1 MQRQGQAPRSFDPF
15 ICLRA
20 TNIVRESSS
29 AAKRE
34 VLPVRGP
41 IKPGTRPTAPARTFI
56 LARTDRAFCR
66 MPALAFDA
74 TWILAALALLV
85 AGGLAWQAHTLR
97 QLKRSQARDADTH
110 QRTVERQALAV
121 QHASARSRDATTRDA
136 LLAGHA
142 RIGTFE
148 WSLDTDALA
157 VSEHWARMLGSAA
170 VQPATM
176 QALRLQLHPIDLDR
190 YDEALQRA
198 LAGKR
203 ELDLELRV
211 QAGEGWHWLHLVG
224 AAVPAAHDDEPVDR
238 LIGHFFDVHA
248 AKLAEEALAFE
259 RRLFGRGPVVVVS
272 LDAAAPHC
280 LRAASASAWNAL
292 LGRPLGE
299 LLDDADAPAVLER
312 IAAVAGQAGA
322 TFEIEARLK
331 LPDGET
337 RWHSLH
343 AMVTGAEG
351 RLLRAYLVDVERLK
365 RAEQEAAGQARHLE
379 RLLSESSRSR
389 REAETLKELSELM
402 QAALSEDQACA
413 LVAERGERLFAGW
426 QGSVYLADALGQLQR
441 RSHWGEAGGSELLDP
456 NDCWGM
462 RRRRPHAGQ
471 PNQGV
476 AQCSHFGAEPP
487 LRSLCLPMA
496 GLTTGSALLQL
507 ETRHAEAA
515 ADVRFERLAVDFA
528 EAVRL
533 SLTNVQLRLSLQ
545 EQATRD
551 WMTGLHNRRYF
562 EERLPLE
569 IDRAARTGEPLVLA
583 ILDIDHFK
591 AFNDRYGHDAG
602 DAVIRH
608 TARALA
614 AFGRPYDLR
623 CRLGGEELGLL
634 MPRTTIDEAV
644 SRLEGLRL
652 AVKGATV
659 EHGGQQL
666 PPVTVSIG
674 VAQASGPDG
683 EQLVHRADLALYD
696 AKHAGR
702 ARIAPWALAE
712 PQA

>member
-1 MQRQGQAPRSFDPF
+1 
-15 ICLRA
+15 
-20 TNIVRESSS
+20 
-29 AAKRE
+29 
-34 VLPVRGP
+34 
-41 IKPGTRPTAPARTFI
+41 
-56 LARTDRAFCR
+56 

-74 TWILAALALLV
+74 TWILAALALMVV
-85 AGGLAWQAHTLR
+85 AGLAWQTHLLR
-97 QLKRSQARDADTH
+97 ALKRSQERDAHTH

-121 QHASARSRDATTRDA
+121 EHASARARDATTRDA
-136 LLAGHA
+136 LLAHHS
-142 RIGTFE
+142 RIGTFD
-148 WSLDTDALA
+148 WSLDSDTLQ

-170 VQPATM
+170 VEPTTM
-176 QALRLQLHPIDLDR
+176 QALRLQLHPIDLDGF
-190 YDEALQRA
+190 DEALQQV

-203 ELDLELRV
+203 DLDLELRA
-211 QAGEGWHWLHLVG
+211 QAADGWHWLHLIG
-224 AAVPAAHDDEPVDR
+224 AAVPSAHPDDPVDR
-238 LIGHFFDVHA
+238 LVGHFFDIHA

-280 LRAASASAWNAL
+280 LRAASASAWAAL
-292 LGRPLGE
+292 MGRPIGE
-299 LLDDADAPAVLER
+299 LLDAADAPAVLER
-312 IAAVAGQAGA
+312 MAAVAGQPGA
-322 TFEIEARLK
+322 TFEVEARLR
-331 LPDGET
+331 LPDGES

-379 RLLSESSRSR
+379 RLLAESSRSR
-389 REAETLKELSELM
+389 REAEALKELSELM

-426 QGSVYLADALGQLQR
+426 QGSIYLADALGQLQR
-441 RSHWGEAGGSELLDP
+441 RSHWGEACGAELLDP

-462 RRRRPHAGQ
+462 RRQRPHAGQ

-476 AQCSHFGAEPP
+476 AHCTHFGPEPP

-496 GLTTGSALLQL
+496 GLTTGAALLQL

-614 AFGRPYDLR
+614 SFGRTYDLR

-644 SRLEGLRL
+644 IRLEGLRL
-652 AVKGATV
+652 AVKNGNV

-674 VAQASGPDG
+674 VAQAAGPDG
-683 EQLVHRADLALYD
+683 AQLVHRADLALYE
-696 AKHAGR
+696 AKHGGR
-702 ARIAPWALAE
+702 DRIAQWTAAQA
-712 PQA
+712 PQ